1 MSASL
6 ANDKLS
12 IPHRFTGGNSTLSSR
27 VTANGFSNV
36 IQADE
41 VSFASGDGDLSA
53 LTFYGENGPGTDYD
67 SYAKVGDKYIKVT
80 FSSGV
85 PATVAEYIRTANG
98 WQTYIMG
105 GDTLAAVTAST
116 AGELARIWG
125 TNSATSGTIRGIS
138 VRTAMTGSGTQ
149 DGEALRAY
157 TLISGTITGSG
168 VHGAHITAQIGDE
181 SVASTANCTGEVAG
195 VRATIGIGLTN
206 TAPVGGTIAALRLD
220 SYFQSTGNGASS
232 SFIYACDVGSFGI
245 KTAFLQIGTLVNAQ
259 SAKAN
264 YANGPYTYESGGMTP
279 SNLKGALK
287 VITPD
292 GAFYIPLYMTL
303 A

>member
-98 WQTYIMG
+98 W
-105 GDTLAAVTAST
+105 
-116 AGELARIWG
+116 
-125 TNSATSGTIRGIS
+125 
-138 VRTAMTGSGTQ
+138 
-149 DGEALRAY
+149 
-157 TLISGTITGSG
+157 
-168 VHGAHITAQIGDE
+168 AQSI
-181 SVASTANCTGEVAG
+181 
-195 VRATIGIGLTN
+195 
-206 TAPVGGTIAALRLD
+206 
-220 SYFQSTGNGASS
+220 
-232 SFIYACDVGSFGI
+232 VGSDLTTSYVA
-245 KTAFLQIGTLVNAQ
+245 TAAAEMRDRKSV
-259 SAKAN
+259 
-264 YANGPYTYESGGMTP
+264 
-279 SNLKGALK
+279 
-287 VITPD
+287 V
-292 GAFYIPLYMTL
+292 
-303 A
+303 